1 LVPLPEAGEQEG
13 TSRTQRLL
21 VARPRHDEPERSLGL
36 WHVKK
41 YTDLPGLTGCGEGV
55 DPGNKPT
62 VVEKP
67 FAKVGSDEPG
77 STGYEDVTIHD
88 GHCRGGSGEGWL
100 FPEEANTCSPS
111 IRITLS

>member
-1 LVPLPEAGEQEG
+1 
-13 TSRTQRLL
+13 
-21 VARPRHDEPERSLGL
+21 
-36 WHVKK
+36 
-41 YTDLPGLTGCGEGV
+41 
-55 DPGNKPT
+55 
-62 VVEKP
+62 
-67 FAKVGSDEPG
+67 VGSDEPG